1 VGTADAPILAVRG
14 LTRRFGGVIA
24 VDDCSFALTPHRIW
38 GLIGPNGSGKT
49 TLFNL
54 LSGVLAP
61 DAGQIVF
68 KGHNVAGWPSH
79 RITARG
85 LGRTFQITRLFE
97 GMTVLENM
105 RVAARAAD
113 PARVA
118 ARADELIEFVGLRA
132 LRDEYA
138 GNLSYG
144 QQKLIEFMRV
154 LMTEPELI
162 LLDEPFA
169 GVNPVMENKLVELIH
184 ALLAQGK
191 TFLITDHEMRLI
203 MSLCERVLVL
213 DYGHLI
219 AEGPPAAIRADER
232 VIEAYFGRRRGEPPS
247 PQPSPTGR
255 GSESRERDEPSAP
268 LRGEERPARYSAS
281 PGEGVPPPLPLE
293 EGGGEGGS
301 RPSDAGGEG

>member
-1 VGTADAPILAVRG
+1 VAIRDDAPILAVRG
-14 LTRRFGGVIA
+14 VTRRFGGVIA
-24 VDDCSFALTPHRIW
+24 VDDCSFALAPHRIW

-54 LSGVLAP
+54 LSGALAP

-68 KGHNVAGWPSH
+68 KGQNVAGWASH
-79 RITARG
+79 RITALG
-85 LGRTFQITRLFE
+85 LGRTFQITRLFH

-105 RVAARAAD
+105 RVAARATD

-118 ARADELIEFVGLRA
+118 ARADELIAFVGLND
-132 LRDEYA
+132 LREEYA

-144 QQKLIEFMRV
+144 QQKLIEFMRI
-154 LMTEPELI
+154 LMTEPDVI

-184 ALLAQGK
+184 ALLDEGK

-219 AEGPPAAIRADER
+219 ADDTPAAIQADER
-232 VIEAYFGRRRGEPPS
+232 VVEAYFGRRRNAPS
-247 PQPSPTGR
+247 SAAR
-255 GSESRERDEPSAP
+255 ESEQE
-268 LRGEERPARYSAS
+268 
-281 PGEGVPPPLPLE
+281 
-293 EGGGEGGS
+293 
-301 RPSDAGGEG
+301 

>member
-1 VGTADAPILAVRG
+1 VAEAPILQVAGV
-14 LTRRFGGVIA
+14 TRRFGGVVA
-24 VDDCSFALTPHRIW
+24 VDDCTFTLTPHRVW

-61 DAGQIVF
+61 DAGQIVLR
-68 KGHNVAGWPSH
+68 GQDVAGWPSH

-85 LGRTFQITRLFE
+85 LGRTFQITRLFRA
-97 GMTVLENM
+97 MTVVENM
-105 RVAARAAD
+105 RVAARASD

-118 ARADELIEFVGLRA
+118 ARADELIAFVGLRD

-154 LMTEPELI
+154 LMTEPDLV

-169 GVNPVMENKLVELIH
+169 GVNPVMENKLVDLIH
-184 ALLAQGK
+184 ALLAEGK

-203 MSLCERVLVL
+203 MSLCHRVLVL
-213 DYGHLI
+213 DYGKLI
-219 AEGPPAAIRADER
+219 AEGTPADVQRDER
-232 VIEAYFGRRRGEPPS
+232 VIEAYFGRRREARADGDAE
-247 PQPSPTGR
+247 R
-255 GSESRERDEPSAP
+255 G
-268 LRGEERPARYSAS
+268 G
-281 PGEGVPPPLPLE
+281 
-293 EGGGEGGS
+293 
-301 RPSDAGGEG
+301 

>member
-1 VGTADAPILAVRG
+1 MAMAETAPILQVEG
-14 LTRRFGGVIA
+14 VTRRFGGVVA

-61 DAGQIVF
+61 DAGRIDFRGQ
-68 KGHNVAGWPSH
+68 NVAGWPSH
-79 RITARG
+79 RITG
-85 LGRTFQITRLFE
+85 LGIGRTFQITRLFR
-97 GMTVLENM
+97 GMTVFENM

-113 PARVA
+113 PVQVA
-118 ARADELIEFVGLRA
+118 ARADELIDFVNLRE

-154 LMTEPELI
+154 LMTEPELV

-184 ALLAQGK
+184 SLLDQGK

-203 MSLCERVLVL
+203 MSLCQRVLVL

-219 AEGPPAAIRADER
+219 AEGAPAAIQAHPDVIRAYLG
-232 VIEAYFGRRRGEPPS
+232 A
-247 PQPSPTGR
+247 
-255 GSESRERDEPSAP
+255 A
-268 LRGEERPARYSAS
+268 ARA
-281 PGEGVPPPLPLE
+281 
-293 EGGGEGGS
+293 
-301 RPSDAGGEG
+301 